1 MTVTR
6 IKVKVVRKAIVKVR
20 VLPRVPANL
29 FGDIAITVVKNGA
42 TYTIRPDYSRLTE
55 LTSFDPSQELSLVY
69 NKLDATWAIVPVSTL
84 VNNQAGTTQIVTAGA
99 SAVVGVNDKLVL
111 VNKTAGSATTI
122 TLPVSSTKVG
132 AVRIVDFKGDAGT
145 NNITVNVAGSD
156 KFNGNL
162 TSWKIAGDGASIL
175 LTPISTGIGYAVS

>member
-6 IKVKVVRKAIVKVR
+6 IKVKVVRKAVVKVR

-42 TYTIRPDYSRLTE
+42 TYTVRPDYSRLTE

-99 SAVVGVNDKLVL
+99 SAVVGVNDKLIV
-111 VNKTAGSATTI
+111 VNKTVGSATTI
-122 TLPVSSTKVG
+122 TLPLSSLKVG
-132 AVRIVDFKGDAGT
+132 PVRIVDFKGDSGT
-145 NNITVNVAGSD
+145 NNITLNASGSD
-156 KFNGNL
+156 KFNGNF
-162 TSWKIAGDGASIL
+162 TSWKIAGDGGSIL
-175 LTPISTGIGYAVS
+175 LTPISGIGYAVS

>member
-29 FGDIAITVVKNGA
+29 LGDIAITVVKDGA
-42 TYTIRPDYSRLTE
+42 TYTIKPDYSKLVE
-55 LTSFDPSQELSLVY
+55 LTTFDPSQELVLVY
-69 NKLDATWAIVPVSTL
+69 SRDGTWAIVPVSTL
-84 VNNQAGTTQIVTAGA
+84 VNNQAGTTQIVTTGA
-99 SAVVGVNDKLVL
+99 TAIIGVNDKLIV
-111 VNKTAGSATTI
+111 VNKTSGSATTI
-122 TLPVSSTKVG
+122 TLPLSSLKVG
-132 AVRIVDFKGDAGT
+132 SVRIVDYKGDAGT
-145 NNITVNVAGSD
+145 NNITVNVSGSD
-156 KFNGNL
+156 KLNGNL